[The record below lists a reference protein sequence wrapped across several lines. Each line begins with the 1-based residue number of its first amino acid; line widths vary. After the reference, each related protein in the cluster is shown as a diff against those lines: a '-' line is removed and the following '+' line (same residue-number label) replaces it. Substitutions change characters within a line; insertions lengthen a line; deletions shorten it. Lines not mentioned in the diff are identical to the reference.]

1 MAFPKWEGLMLV
13 VAWYVV
19 MIPRYVYI
27 DVFIHSNITI
37 HKLHNYTYNIHITIL
52 YIIYII
58 IIVFCLVEGKRSLCF
73 WIPFMGPN
81 QSKHVYLATGSRSTF
96 ITSFQNVF
104 SCRYSRNLTFVLNH
118 VSKRSHC
125 IHVVNFLVGGAFALD
140 VLT

>member
-58 IIVFCLVEGKRSLCF
+58 IIVFCLVEGKRSLGF

-81 QSKHVYLATGSRSTF
+81 QSKYVYLATGSRSTF

-104 SCRYSRNLTFVLNH
+104 SCRYSRNLTSGKHMRIQVRLF
-118 VSKRSHC
+118 
-125 IHVVNFLVGGAFALD
+125 
-140 VLT
+140 